1 MAQDQCRR
9 RAEDALKRLKDEADE
24 AIPQRVESGLPSGAS
39 AFVPRMT
46 AQGPAKKADVRL
58 KDKKWRKKVG
68 FDNIKGGTK

>member
-1 MAQDQCRR
+1 
-9 RAEDALKRLKDEADE
+9 
-24 AIPQRVESGLPSGAS
+24 
-39 AFVPRMT
+39 MT